1 MRMDQGIRLQNLDPT
16 HVKRSLLLGMLLTS
30 ITFYILDDRN
40 KPYPSCLTDPNFFHH
55 CKNPCYYKQTC
66 SSSIYEMFLPNLIF
80 NIFISLCINN
90 ACESIWQL
98 LQEIKEQKYKQ
109 EITAQNLDE
118 YVEKFGQVEHTTNS
132 AKLLMLLKEHGH
144 IKKYSDGRECIV
156 IHKEYPHDLP
166 DNFISENGKT
176 YVFLSPILLKA
187 VKTAIQQRE
196 NQPSLNLT

>member
-30 ITFYILDDRN
+30 ITFYILDDKS
-40 KPYPSCLTDPNFFHH
+40 KPYPSCLTDPDFFYHY
-55 CKNPCYYKQTC
+55 KSPCYYKQTC
-66 SSSIYEMFLPNLIF
+66 SSHIYEMFLPNLVF
-80 NIFISLCINN
+80 NICISMAANNIFSIIMRFIENK
-90 ACESIWQL
+90 
-98 LQEIKEQKYKQ
+98 KEQRYKQ
-109 EITAQNLDE
+109 EITAQKLE
-118 YVEKFGQVEHTTNS
+118 QYVEKFERAEHTTNS
-132 AKLLMLLKEHGH
+132 AKLLMLLKEHGE
-144 IKKYSDGRECIV
+144 ITQYSDNRECIV
-156 IHKEYPHDLP
+156 LNKVYAGELP